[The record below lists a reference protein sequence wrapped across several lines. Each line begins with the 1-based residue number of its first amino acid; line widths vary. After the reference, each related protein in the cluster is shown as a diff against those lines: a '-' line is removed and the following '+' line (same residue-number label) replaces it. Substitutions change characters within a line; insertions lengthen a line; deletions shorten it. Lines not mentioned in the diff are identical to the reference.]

1 MDVQKVFHMTGGIGS
16 TSYAKNSS
24 LQKKGSD
31 RVKHIIIET
40 VEELYLASTPKSLGI
55 ADLGCSSGPNTL
67 SIIRDIFE
75 SIQKISQKIHQ
86 PASELRVYLND
97 LPTNDFNSI
106 FRALP
111 DFLMSLWPETE
122 PGSSPSIFMGAYPGS
137 FYGRLFPNSS
147 LHFVHSSYSL
157 HWLSR
162 VPPELYDEEG
172 KSINKGCI
180 YICGSSPE
188 EVARA
193 YYKQFR
199 EDFWKFLRARSAEVV
214 AGGRMVLIFLGR
226 RGPEHVDRGDSFL
239 WEILARSFA
248 ILVSKGEVEEEKVDS
263 YEVPFYAASRE
274 EIEEGVRREGSFEVE
289 RLVVSASESGD
300 RAETEGG
307 ISYGKR
313 VAMAVRAI
321 QESIM
326 TNHFGDSVPLE
337 SLFDTYASLLDQQFA
352 IHHHHHIQPLTFVLV
367 LRKL

>member
-1 MDVQKVFHMTGGIGS
+1 MDVEKEFHMTGGIGS

-40 VEELYLASTPKSLGI
+40 LEEVYVSSTPKSFGI
-55 ADLGCSSGPNTL
+55 ADLGCSCGPNTF
-67 SIIRDIFE
+67 SIIRDMFE
-75 SIQKISQKIHQ
+75 AIQKIKSLEMKYQ
-86 PASELRVYLND
+86 PACCELRVYLND

-111 DFLMSLWPETE
+111 DFLRSLWHNDTKS
-122 PGSSPSIFMGAYPGS
+122 GSSSPSIFMGAYPGS

-172 KSINKGCI
+172 KSINKGCV

-188 EVARA
+188 KVAQA

-199 EDFWKFLRARSAEVV
+199 QDFWKFLRARLEEVV
-214 AGGRMVLIFLGR
+214 VGGRMVLIFLGR
-226 RGPEHVDRGDSFL
+226 KGPQHVDRGNSFL
-239 WEILARSFA
+239 WEILARAFS

-274 EIEEGVRREGSFEVE
+274 EIEEAVRREGSFQVE
-289 RLVVSASESGD
+289 RLVVSISETD
-300 RAETEGG
+300 HDAEGG
-307 ISYGKR
+307 ISRGKR

-321 QESIM
+321 QESII
-326 TNHFGDSVPLE
+326 TNHFGDSLQLD

-352 IHHHHHIQPLTFVLV
+352 MQEIQLLTFVLV

>member
-1 MDVQKVFHMTGGIGS
+1 MDIEKVFHMTAGLGS

-40 VEELYLASTPKSLGI
+40 VEELYISSTPKSLGI
-55 ADLGCSSGPNTL
+55 ADLGCSCGPNTL

-75 SIQKISQKIHQ
+75 AIQKMSQKMNQ

-111 DFLMSLWPETE
+111 DFLRSLWRDKE
-122 PGSSPSIFMGAYPGS
+122 SVLSPSIFTGAYPGS

-172 KSINKGCI
+172 KSINKGGV
-180 YICGSSPE
+180 YICGSSPK
-188 EVARA
+188 EVAQA

-199 EDFWKFLRARSAEVV
+199 QDFWKFLRARSEELVG
-214 AGGRMVLIFLGR
+214 GGRVVLIFLGR
-226 RGPEHVDRGDSFL
+226 KGPEHVDRGNSFL

-274 EIEEGVRREGSFEVE
+274 EIEDGVKRERSFQVE
-289 RLVVSASESGD
+289 RLVVSISETD
-300 RAETEGG
+300 AEGG
-307 ISYGKR
+307 ISRGKR
-313 VAMAVRAI
+313 VAMAVRAV
-321 QESIM
+321 QESII
-326 TNHFGDSVPLE
+326 TNHFGDTIQLD

-352 IHHHHHIQPLTFVLV
+352 MQEIQPLTFVLV